1 MFLIRSRWRG
11 RLSALAKPV
20 LTAPANELKPAATAE
35 IADAL
40 SRAMLCE
47 GRHLVHDADLIIG
60 RVTAARLVEHL
71 RGEGFMIVKTRK
83 DPIHGKSM
91 IAAPLP

>member
-11 RLSALAKPV
+11 RLSALPKAV
-20 LTAPANELKPAATAE
+20 LPEPANDLKPAATSE

-40 SRAMLCE
+40 TRAMLHE
-47 GRHLVHDADLIIG
+47 GNHLVHDADLIIG

-71 RGEGFMIVKTRK
+71 RCEGFMIVKTRGGVVQ
-83 DPIHGKSM
+83 GKSA
-91 IAAPLP
+91 IAVPSR

>member
-11 RLSALAKPV
+11 RLSAMPKAV
-20 LTAPANELKPAATAE
+20 LPEPANDLRPAATSE

-40 SRAMLCE
+40 SRAVLNE

-71 RGEGFMIVKTRK
+71 RGEGFMIVKTRGGAVQ
-83 DPIHGKSM
+83 GKSTM
-91 IAAPLP
+91 TAPTP